1 MAARPEL
8 EPELN
13 SQIIG
18 CDIRR
23 NSFDVRNQFVDAK
36 PCNSKRPSS
45 NTHFK
50 DVEEDSCTKS
60 KMLEKLSQGAAW
72 CIQESLDE
80 EVALSESDYDHVR
93 PS

>member
-8 EPELN
+8 EPELD
-13 SQIIG
+13 SQIID

-23 NSFDVRNQFVDAK
+23 NSFDVRNQLDDAK
-36 PCNSKRPSS
+36 LCNYKRPSS
-45 NTHFK
+45 NKHFK
-50 DVEEDSCTKS
+50 EVEEDGCTKS
-60 KMLEKLSQGAAW
+60 KMLEKLTQDAAW